1 MLLPIN
7 VDPSRALIYYMGYYY
22 FYTYVNQRKKKDKIS
37 IICKDIVNNPMI
49 AFDNWKYK
57 GREKYYEY

>member
-1 MLLPIN
+1 
-7 VDPSRALIYYMGYYY
+7 MGYYY

-49 AFDNWKYK
+49 AFDN
-57 GREKYYEY
+57 